1 MSDARLLVT
10 GARVLT
16 PGGEWPRGW
25 IAVRGRRIAAMGQ
38 GEPPPGTGAGADV
51 LAADG
56 LVAMPGFVDLHA
68 HGAVG
73 VDVMDADPDGLRR
86 MARFFAR
93 HGVTAWLPTT
103 MTAAGPDLERAL
115 EAVRTVA
122 GPVDGGATVLGA
134 YLEGPYLSPA
144 RLGAQDG
151 SLVRVADRVEA
162 ARLLDPGVVRVLA
175 VAPEIE
181 GNRWLVG
188 EAAASGVTVSAGHT
202 DATYDQARQAVQDG
216 VRHVT
221 HAFNAMRPLG
231 HREPGML
238 GAALTLPELRCEL
251 VADNVHVHPAAM
263 RLLLQAKGA
272 GGVVLVSD
280 AVRATG
286 LPDGAYTVGDRP
298 AIHMDGAIRLADGT
312 LAGSVLTLDRALGN
326 LQAASGRPLA
336 ELWPAASRNAAQAIG
351 VDDAKGS
358 LEPGKDADLVLLD
371 PALRVVVT
379 VAEGSIVH
387 GPDHGTGARGG
398 RWGERAPP
406 TWTEDPGSHRHQQS
420 QESTS

>member
-1 MSDARLLVT
+1 MSRLLVS

-25 IAVRGRRIAAMGQ
+25 IAVEGRRIAAMGQ
-38 GEPPPGTGAGADV
+38 GEPPPAAADGADR

-56 LVAMPGFVDLHA
+56 MVAMPGFIDLHA

-73 VDVMDADPDGLRR
+73 VDVMDADPDGLAR
-86 MARFFAR
+86 MARFFAT
-93 HGVTAWLPTT
+93 HGVTAWLPAT
-103 MTAAGPDLERAL
+103 MTATGPDLERAL
-115 EAVRTVA
+115 EAVRAVA

-134 YLEGPYLSPA
+134 YLEGPYLSRA
-144 RLGAQDG
+144 RAGAQDR
-151 SLVRVADRVEA
+151 SLVRVADRAEA

-175 VAPEIE
+175 LAPEVE
-181 GNRWLVG
+181 QNRWLVA
-188 EAAASGVTVSAGHT
+188 EAVARGVTVSAGHT
-202 DATYDQARQAVQDG
+202 DATYGQALQAVGDG

-238 GAALTLPELRCEL
+238 GAALTMPELRCEL

-263 RLLLQAKGA
+263 ALLAQAKGA
-272 GGVVLVSD
+272 DGVVLVSD

-298 AIHMDGAIRLADGT
+298 AFQLDGAIRLADGT
-312 LAGSVLTLDRALGN
+312 LAGSVLTLDRALHN
-326 LQAASGRPLA
+326 LQAATGRPLT
-336 ELWPAASRNAAQAIG
+336 ELWPAASHNAARAIG
-351 VDDAKGS
+351 IDDAKGS

-371 PALRVVVT
+371 PTLRVVVT
-379 VAEGSIVH
+379 VAEGAIVH
-387 GPDHGTGARGG
+387 GGDRLPLRPAPAG
-398 RWGERAPP
+398 RAPP
-406 TWTEDPGSHRHQQS
+406 G
-420 QESTS
+420 

>member
-1 MSDARLLVT
+1 MSAELLVT

-25 IAVRGRRIAAMGQ
+25 IAVAGRRIAAMGQ
-38 GEPPPGTGAGADV
+38 GEPPPGVDAGADV

-56 LVAMPGFVDLHA
+56 LVAMPGFVDLHT

-73 VDVMDADPDGLRR
+73 VDVMDADPDGLARL
-86 MARFFAR
+86 ARFLAG

-103 MTAAGPDLERAL
+103 MTATPADTERAL
-115 EAVRTVA
+115 EAVAAVA
-122 GPVDGGATVLGA
+122 GPVEGGATVLGA
-134 YLEGPYLSPA
+134 YLEGPYLNPA
-144 RLGAQDG
+144 RAGAQDAA
-151 SLVRVADRVEA
+151 LIRPADRAEA
-162 ARLLDPGVVRVLA
+162 ARLLDSGVVRVLA
-175 VAPEIE
+175 VAPEVE
-181 GNRWLVG
+181 QNRWLVA
-188 EAAASGVTVSAGHT
+188 EAVARGVTVSAAHT
-202 DATYDQARQAVQDG
+202 DATYDQALAAVADG

-231 HREPGML
+231 HREPGIL

-251 VADNVHVHPAAM
+251 IADTVHVHPAAM
-263 RLLLQAKGA
+263 ALLLQAKGA

-280 AVRATG
+280 AMRSTG
-286 LPDGAYTVGDRP
+286 LPEGAYTVGGRP
-298 AIHMDGAIRLADGT
+298 AFHMDGAIRLADGT
-312 LAGSVLTLDRALGN
+312 LAGSVLTLDRALHN
-326 LQAASGRPLA
+326 LQAATGRPLA

-379 VAEGSIVH
+379 VVEGAVVH
-387 GPDHGTGARGG
+387 GGDRLPRRPAPAG
-398 RWGERAPP
+398 RAPP
-406 TWTEDPGSHRHQQS
+406 D
-420 QESTS
+420 

>member
-1 MSDARLLVT
+1 MTARLLVT

-25 IAVRGRRIAAMGQ
+25 IAVEGRRIAAMDQ
-38 GEPPPGTGAGADV
+38 GEPPPGTEAGADV

-56 LVAMPGFVDLHA
+56 LVAMPGFIDLHA

-73 VDVMDADPDGLRR
+73 ADVMDADPDGLVR
-86 MARFFAR
+86 MACFYAG
-93 HGVTAWLPTT
+93 HGVTAWLPAT
-103 MTAAGPDLERAL
+103 MTATGPDTQRAL
-115 EAVRTVA
+115 AAVRQVA
-122 GPVDGGATVLGA
+122 GPVDGGATILGA

-144 RLGAQDG
+144 RAGAQDEAQI
-151 SLVRVADRVEA
+151 RVADRAEA

-175 VAPEIE
+175 LAPEVE
-181 GNRWLVG
+181 QNRWLVA
-188 EAAASGVTVSAGHT
+188 EAAARGVTVSAGHT
-202 DATYDQARQAVQDG
+202 DATYDQALQAVEDG

-238 GAALTLPELRCEL
+238 GAALVVPELRCEL
-251 VADNVHVHPAAM
+251 VADNVHVHPAVM
-263 RLLLQAKGA
+263 RLLVQAKG
-272 GGVVLVSD
+272 GKGVVLVSD

-286 LPDGAYTVGDRP
+286 LPDGAYSVGDRP
-298 AIHMDGAIRLADGT
+298 AFLMDGAIRLADGT
-312 LAGSVLTLDRALGN
+312 LAGSVLTLDRALHN
-326 LQAASGRPLA
+326 LQAATGRPLA

-351 VDDAKGS
+351 VEDAKGS

-379 VAEGSIVH
+379 VAEGAVVH
-387 GPDHGTGARGG
+387 GADRLPRRPAPAG
-398 RWGERAPP
+398 RAPP
-406 TWTEDPGSHRHQQS
+406 D
-420 QESTS
+420 

>member
-1 MSDARLLVT
+1 MSAELLVT

-25 IAVRGRRIAAMGQ
+25 IAVAGRRIAAMGQ
-38 GEPPPGTGAGADV
+38 GEPPPGVDAGADV

-56 LVAMPGFVDLHA
+56 LVAMPGFVDLHT

-73 VDVMDADPDGLRR
+73 VDVMDADPDGLARL
-86 MARFFAR
+86 ARFLAG

-103 MTAAGPDLERAL
+103 MTATPADTERAL
-115 EAVRTVA
+115 EAVAAVA
-122 GPVDGGATVLGA
+122 GPGAGGATVLGA
-134 YLEGPYLSPA
+134 YLEGPYLNPA
-144 RLGAQDG
+144 RAGAQDAA
-151 SLVRVADRVEA
+151 LIRPADRAEA
-162 ARLLDPGVVRVLA
+162 ARLLDSGVVRVLA
-175 VAPEIE
+175 VAPEVE
-181 GNRWLVG
+181 QNRWLVA
-188 EAAASGVTVSAGHT
+188 EAVARGVTVSAAHT
-202 DATYDQARQAVQDG
+202 DATYDQALAAVADG

-231 HREPGML
+231 HREPGIL

-251 VADNVHVHPAAM
+251 IADTVHVHPAAM
-263 RLLLQAKGA
+263 ALLLQAKGA

-280 AVRATG
+280 AMRSTG
-286 LPDGAYTVGDRP
+286 LPEGAYTVGGRP
-298 AIHMDGAIRLADGT
+298 AFHMDGAIRLADGT
-312 LAGSVLTLDRALGN
+312 LAGSVLTLDRALHN
-326 LQAASGRPLA
+326 LQAATGRPLA

-379 VAEGSIVH
+379 VVEGAVVH
-387 GPDHGTGARGG
+387 GGDRLPRRPAPAG
-398 RWGERAPP
+398 RAPP
-406 TWTEDPGSHRHQQS
+406 D
-420 QESTS
+420 

>member
-1 MSDARLLVT
+1 MSAELLVT

-25 IAVRGRRIAAMGQ
+25 IAVAGRRIAAMGQ
-38 GEPPPGTGAGADV
+38 GEPPPGVDAGADV

-56 LVAMPGFVDLHA
+56 LVAMPGFVDLHT

-73 VDVMDADPDGLRR
+73 VDVMDADPDGLARL
-86 MARFFAR
+86 ARFLAG

-103 MTAAGPDLERAL
+103 MTATPADTERAL
-115 EAVRTVA
+115 EAVAAVA
-122 GPVDGGATVLGA
+122 GPGEGGATVLGA
-134 YLEGPYLSPA
+134 YLEGPYLNPA
-144 RLGAQDG
+144 RAGAQDAA
-151 SLVRVADRVEA
+151 LIRPADRAEA
-162 ARLLDPGVVRVLA
+162 ARLLDSGVVRVLA
-175 VAPEIE
+175 VAPEVE
-181 GNRWLVG
+181 QNRWLVA
-188 EAAASGVTVSAGHT
+188 EAVARGVTVSAAHT
-202 DATYDQARQAVQDG
+202 DATYDQALAAVADG

-231 HREPGML
+231 HREPGIL

-251 VADNVHVHPAAM
+251 IADTVHVHPAAM
-263 RLLLQAKGA
+263 ALLLQAKGA

-280 AVRATG
+280 AMRSTG
-286 LPDGAYTVGDRP
+286 LPEGAYTVGGRP
-298 AIHMDGAIRLADGT
+298 AFHMDGAIRLADGT
-312 LAGSVLTLDRALGN
+312 LAGSVLTLDRALHN
-326 LQAASGRPLA
+326 LQAATGRPLA

-379 VAEGSIVH
+379 VVEGAVVH
-387 GPDHGTGARGG
+387 GGDRLPRRPAPAG
-398 RWGERAPP
+398 RAPP
-406 TWTEDPGSHRHQQS
+406 D
-420 QESTS
+420 

>member
-1 MSDARLLVT
+1 MNGRLLVT
-10 GARVLT
+10 GARMLT

-25 IAVRGRRIAAMGQ
+25 IAVEGRRIAAMGQ
-38 GEPPPGTGAGADV
+38 GQPPAGLATHADV

-56 LVAMPGFVDLHA
+56 LVAMPGFVDLHV

-73 VDVMDADPDGLRR
+73 VDLMDADPDGLRR

-103 MTAAGPDLERAL
+103 MTATGADLERAL
-115 EAVRTVA
+115 EAVRAVL

-134 YLEGPYLSPA
+134 YLEGPYLSRA
-144 RLGAQDG
+144 RAGAQDR
-151 SLVRVADRVEA
+151 SLIRPADRAETE
-162 ARLLDPGVVRVLA
+162 RLLDPGVVRVVA
-175 VAPEIE
+175 VAPEVE
-181 GNRWLVG
+181 QNRWLVR
-188 EAAASGVTVSAGHT
+188 EAAAMGVTVSAGHT
-202 DATYDQARQAVQDG
+202 DATYDQALQAVEDG
-216 VRHVT
+216 VRHIT

-238 GAALTLPELRCEL
+238 GAALTVAELRCEL

-263 RLLLQAKGA
+263 RLLLQAKGP

-298 AIHMDGAIRLADGT
+298 AFHMDGAIRLADGT
-312 LAGSVLTLDRALGN
+312 LAGSVLTLDRALHN
-326 LQAASGRPLA
+326 LQAATGRPLA
-336 ELWPAASRNAAQAIG
+336 ELWPTASRNAAQAIG

-371 PALRVVVT
+371 PALGVVVT

-387 GPDHGTGARGG
+387 GGDRLPRRPAPTG
-398 RWGERAPP
+398 RAPP
-406 TWTEDPGSHRHQQS
+406 E
-420 QESTS
+420 